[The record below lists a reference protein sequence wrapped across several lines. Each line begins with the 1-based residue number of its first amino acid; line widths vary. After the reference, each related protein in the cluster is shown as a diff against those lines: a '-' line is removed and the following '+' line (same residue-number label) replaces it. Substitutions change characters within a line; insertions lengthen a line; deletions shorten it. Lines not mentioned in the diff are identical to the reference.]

1 MTLEELKKLI
11 ADDEGE
17 TVEVKETTGQ
27 RVDAC
32 ETLCAFLNKDGGTVV
47 FGVTKK
53 GKLTGQL
60 MADTTKRDLFE
71 VFQKFEPTADIE
83 VSYVPV
89 DDTHTSI
96 VCHVDGGNRKP
107 YIYDGK
113 PYKRVQSST
122 TVMSQEEYERMLL
135 ARGGFRSEWEDQPNQ
150 ELSLDDL
157 DLDVIRD
164 TARKAVRVGRLDEN
178 VDTENAV
185 SLLDHFKLRK
195 NGALLNAT

>member
-27 RVDAC
+27 RRDAC

-71 VFQKFEPTADIE
+71 VFQKFEPAADIE
-83 VSYVPV
+83 VSYVPERRIAS
-89 DDTHTSI
+89 TTRNSKSRWAGSREPTSG
-96 VCHVDGGNRKP
+96 C
-107 YIYDGK
+107 
-113 PYKRVQSST
+113 SST
-122 TVMSQEEYERMLL
+122 IPMCR
-135 ARGGFRSEWEDQPNQ
+135 
-150 ELSLDDL
+150 
-157 DLDVIRD
+157 
-164 TARKAVRVGRLDEN
+164 
-178 VDTENAV
+178 
-185 SLLDHFKLRK
+185 
-195 NGALLNAT
+195 ATSSS